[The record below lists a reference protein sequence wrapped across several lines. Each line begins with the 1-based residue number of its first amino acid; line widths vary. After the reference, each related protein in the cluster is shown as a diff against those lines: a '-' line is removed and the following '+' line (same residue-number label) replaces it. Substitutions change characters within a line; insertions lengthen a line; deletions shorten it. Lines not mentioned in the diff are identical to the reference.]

1 MTGCCGL
8 RDVDCGMWNTEYEL
22 RKGRATSLMAGCGLR
37 DAGCGMWNTE
47 YESCGIRIGWTR
59 DG

>member
-1 MTGCCGL
+1 L

-37 DAGCGMWNTE
+37 DVEYGMWNTE
-47 YESCGIRIGWTR
+47 YELRNMSCAKGEQLH
-59 DG
+59 